1 MRPLETLHN
10 NLCFKNLNNFLTRM
24 IYNKQKPNQQLSS
37 NSCVYESIM
46 YSKQFSN
53 DSLKALTSN
62 LCPKEDTTKNKT
74 EIKNENEI

>member
-1 MRPLETLHN
+1 
-10 NLCFKNLNNFLTRM
+10 
-24 IYNKQKPNQQLSS
+24 
-37 NSCVYESIM
+37 M